1 MLHRNV
7 ISVVSL
13 LLVHSSQSYDE
24 LPHTALDK
32 VPAVLGESVQLR
44 CTKIIKKYSDDYSQ
58 PADCNNY
65 GHSCKHVWTRND
77 EELTPGAKY
86 SFKSSLTFNYC
97 ETFEWTT
104 NIVNSMN
111 IAAVRDKDN
120 DYYRNRDMECFASAL
135 TITNVTKD
143 DLGEYECKLTDDQ
156 EETGIYD
163 VRRITLV
170 ESVLEGALPEKIEY
184 FENFYTQRI
193 RSKLL
198 MQCVVTG
205 GPVYWFIR
213 FDSDQCR
220 IWEEQYNSKKS
231 NQFNSCV
238 NDTIQPIEQ
247 ISKMENWRCFNYSIE
262 HHNPYGLDQVTESF
276 IYFQNICTLDLAGI
290 YCSADPEGTVRSE
303 QGVLVNIKDEWEKY
317 YYDWHTLSVLGYVV
331 MPIVIGIFFLV
342 GTIVAAVRGKV
353 CNRSCCGGEQGNYT
367 TMPNIPQSLH
377 YAVPAPQALQPPRSY
392 MVPQPPQSY
401 TVPQPLQSNMVP
413 QPPQSNMV
421 LQPPQS
427 NMVPQP
433 PQSNMVPQAPPNTV
447 PQAWVNPQ
455 DD

>member
-1 MLHRNV
+1 
-7 ISVVSL
+7 
-13 LLVHSSQSYDE
+13 
-24 LPHTALDK
+24 
-32 VPAVLGESVQLR
+32 
-44 CTKIIKKYSDDYSQ
+44 
-58 PADCNNY
+58 
-65 GHSCKHVWTRND
+65 
-77 EELTPGAKY
+77 
-86 SFKSSLTFNYC
+86 
-97 ETFEWTT
+97 
-104 NIVNSMN
+104 
-111 IAAVRDKDN
+111 
-120 DYYRNRDMECFASAL
+120 MECFASAL

-156 EETGIYD
+156 EETGIYN
-163 VRRITLV
+163 VRRITV
-170 ESVLEGALPEKIEY
+170 VDSALEGDLPEKIEY

-213 FDSDQCR
+213 FDSDQCK

-238 NDTIQPIEQ
+238 NDTIRPIEQ
-247 ISKMENWRCFNYSIE
+247 ISKMENWRCFNYSTE

-276 IYFQNICTLDLAGI
+276 IYFQNICALDLAGI
-290 YCSADPEGTVRSE
+290 YCSADPEGTVMSE
-303 QGVLVNIKDEWEKY
+303 QGVLVIKDEWENY
-317 YYDWHTLSVLGYVV
+317 YHDWDMRYTLSVLGYV
-331 MPIVIGIFFLV
+331 MLPIVIGIFFLV

-353 CNRSCCGGEQGNYT
+353 CNCSCCGGEQGNYT

-392 MVPQPPQSY
+392 MVPQPPQS
-401 TVPQPLQSNMVP
+401 NMVP
-413 QPPQSNMV
+413 
-421 LQPPQS
+421 QPPQS

-433 PQSNMVPQAPPNTV
+433 PQSNMVPQPPQSNMVT
-447 PQAWVNPQ
+447 QAWVNPQ